1 MGTYVRITID
11 VEGTRQEYTN
21 VLDKAFLEIKRLEN
35 VFSTYLPNSDISV
48 LNRESVLDGQHTDLR
63 KIITRS
69 LHYTSISRGS
79 FDITIK
85 PVLDLYRRSYEVHG
99 RAPESSELTEAL
111 SLVDSRNI
119 RLNEKSIHLTKTGV
133 QITTDAI
140 AKGYIIDRTID
151 YILKSGIIRAMVNIG
166 GDIKTV
172 GDGWTVALQ
181 DPRDETEYIL
191 TFALHDQAIATSGDY
206 ERYFRPDKKAHH
218 IINPKTGR
226 SAASLI
232 STTIVAATAMDA
244 DALATAVFVMGPQL
258 GLGLIEQ
265 LDEVE
270 GLFIDTQRSVF
281 SSTGF
286 NWISM
291 GEDVIVARNPY
302 TK

>member
-11 VEGTRQEYTN
+11 VEGTQEEYTN
-21 VLDKAFLEIKRLEN
+21 VLDKSFLEIKRLEN

-191 TFALHDQAIATSGDY
+191 TVALHDQAIATSGDY
-206 ERYFRPDKKAHH
+206 ERFFRPDKKAHH

-232 STTIVAATAMDA
+232 SATIVAATAMDA

-270 GLFIDTQRSVF
+270 GLFIDTQRSVYA
-281 SSTGF
+281 STGF
-286 NWISM
+286 KWISI